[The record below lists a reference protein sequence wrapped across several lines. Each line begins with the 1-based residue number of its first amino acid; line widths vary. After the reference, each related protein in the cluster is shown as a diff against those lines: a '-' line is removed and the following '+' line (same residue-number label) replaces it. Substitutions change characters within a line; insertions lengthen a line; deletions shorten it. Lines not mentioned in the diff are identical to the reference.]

1 MTETSASTSTPG
13 PEESHIRPAYSDE
26 PHVPRDSVYVR
37 VFLFL
42 AIVTGLEVS
51 VTYIDSLKRAHVE
64 VPLLLVLMAIK
75 FFTVTYYFMHL
86 KFDPPMCRRVFNF
99 GLTVAVSVYLI
110 ALAMFHFW
118 APHFR

>member
-1 MTETSASTSTPG
+1 MNDTITKANPGHADAEHHAPSDSLYVLVFGFLVIMTA
-13 PEESHIRPAYSDE
+13 
-26 PHVPRDSVYVR
+26 
-37 VFLFL
+37 
-42 AIVTGLEVS
+42 LEVS
-51 VTYIDSLKRAHVE
+51 VTYIPSLRDHHVE
-64 VPLLLVLMAIK
+64 VPLLLILMVIK

-99 GLTVAVSVYLI
+99 GLGLAVTVYVA

>member
-1 MTETSASTSTPG
+1 MSDTSARTSTPDRG
-13 PEESHIRPAYSDE
+13 EGALRPAYPE
-26 PHVPRDSVYVR
+26 EAHVPRDSLYVR

-42 AIVTGLEVS
+42 VIVTALEVS
-51 VTYIDSLKRAHVE
+51 VTYIDSLRRAHVE

-99 GLTVAVSVYLI
+99 GLMLAVSVYVI

-118 APHFR
+118 APNFR